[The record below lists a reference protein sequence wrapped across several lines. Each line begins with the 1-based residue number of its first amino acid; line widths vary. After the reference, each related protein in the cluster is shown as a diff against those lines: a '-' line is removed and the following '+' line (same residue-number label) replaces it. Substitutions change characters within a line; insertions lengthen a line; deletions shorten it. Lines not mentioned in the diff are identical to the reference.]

1 MAYFVPPGAPSGVF
15 GDGHEMNLQEV
26 WARVSKALAR
36 FAPSPLASWYA
47 RSHRGEDP
55 ARIELMVSPAIEP
68 VAAPFPAG
76 TPHAAVFPSVGWAA
90 MHSRL
95 DDPQRTSV
103 YFKSSPFGSYNHSH
117 GDQNGFVVHARGER
131 LLIASGYYDGY
142 RTPHWTQWYKQTRA
156 ANAITYDGGQGQGF
170 NDKRFAGEIVRFETT
185 PAFDYVV
192 GRAEKAY
199 EPALKLAQRTLVYL
213 RPDTV
218 IVYDRMSSATPRA
231 WEWNIHALE
240 RMNRVNDRTVFVKRA
255 DAKLCLEMLA
265 GPEVM
270 FHQVNKFVA
279 AAQGNPPPKDQWH
292 GVFNAMAKSND
303 VEFVVL
309 MRVNADCRA
318 EASAKATRNANGW
331 QVEVDGKTVTFA
343 GENVAV
349 K

>member
-1 MAYFVPPGAPSGVF
+1 
-15 GDGHEMNLQEV
+15 
-26 WARVSKALAR
+26 
-36 FAPSPLASWYA
+36 
-47 RSHRGEDP
+47 
-55 ARIELMVSPAIEP
+55 
-68 VAAPFPAG
+68 
-76 TPHAAVFPSVGWAA
+76 
-90 MHSRL
+90 
-95 DDPQRTSV
+95 
-103 YFKSSPFGSYNHSH
+103 
-117 GDQNGFVVHARGER
+117 
-131 LLIASGYYDGY
+131 
-142 RTPHWTQWYKQTRA
+142 
-156 ANAITYDGGQGQGF
+156 
-170 NDKRFAGEIVRFETT
+170 
-185 PAFDYVV
+185 
-192 GRAEKAY
+192 
-199 EPALKLAQRTLVYL
+199 
-213 RPDTV
+213 
-218 IVYDRMSSATPRA
+218 
-231 WEWNIHALE
+231 
-240 RMNRVNDRTVFVKRA
+240 VKRA